1 MIQFE
6 SNDKKYNLPTGWEE
20 VTLNT
25 FIRFCKIQEA
35 QALIELPEEM
45 LITALL
51 EALCNVPQGEFEEM
65 SFGQLITLSNEVK
78 NFNEENFKKLPLTNN
93 VWIIDGV
100 TYTYHKDPNNYSVG
114 EVADIRQIEAAKKNN
129 YDWLLKIAAIVIR
142 PATLVISEAGVEH
155 YKLIK
160 RSAVDTPKLESVV
173 GNMKAYE
180 VMSIINFFLTGLK
193 R

>member
-1 MIQFE
+1 
-6 SNDKKYNLPTGWEE
+6 
-20 VTLNT
+20 
-25 FIRFCKIQEA
+25 
-35 QALIELPEEM
+35 M

-65 SFGQLITLSNEVK
+65 SFGQLVTLSNEIK
-78 NFNEENFKKLPLTNN
+78 NFSEDNFKKLPLTNN

-100 TYTYHKDPNNYSVG
+100 TYTYHKDPNNYSVA
-114 EVADIRQIEAAKKNN
+114 EVAAIRQIEAGKKNN
-129 YDWLLKIAAIVIR
+129 YDWLLKIAAIMIR

-160 RSAVDTPKLESVV
+160 RSTVDTAKIESVV

-180 VMSIINFFLTGLK
+180 VMSIINFFLIGLN